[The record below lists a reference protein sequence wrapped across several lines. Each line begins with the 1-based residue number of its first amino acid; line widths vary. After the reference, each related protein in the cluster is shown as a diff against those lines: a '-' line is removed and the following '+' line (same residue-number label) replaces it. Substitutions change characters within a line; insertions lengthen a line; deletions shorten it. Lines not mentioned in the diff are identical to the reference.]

1 MGIYRAAV
9 ALEKKAHIVINDVST
24 SIKPLYDEIAQSSV
38 YGKDIFLTSGEA
50 LDYISDS
57 AMVVV
62 VDTNKPQMTE
72 CPELLKRSKTIAVLD
87 HHRQSSTVIDNAVLS
102 YIEPYSSSTC
112 EMVQKYCSIL
122 WMISRCRP
130 LRQTAVCR
138 NHDRYEEF
146 HEPYRCPYI

>member
-1 MGIYRAAV
+1 MYGNYRAAV

-130 LRQTAVCR
+130 LRQTACMQ
-138 NHDRYEEF
+138 ES
-146 HEPYRCPYI
+146 

>member
-57 AMVVV
+57 GYG
-62 VDTNKPQMTE
+62 
-72 CPELLKRSKTIAVLD
+72 RGG
-87 HHRQSSTVIDNAVLS
+87 
-102 YIEPYSSSTC
+102 
-112 EMVQKYCSIL
+112 
-122 WMISRCRP
+122 
-130 LRQTAVCR
+130 
-138 NHDRYEEF
+138 RYEQTTDDRVSGTFKE
-146 HEPYRCPYI
+146 I